1 MKMSNILPLGCLI
14 VAIGMLAACSRSNV
28 PYPGADPS
36 SGAARSPATVEPSS
50 TIRATPPVAS
60 SDIGTAPAAPESAK
74 TRAAQTQT
82 SLESLR
88 RGEPAVTSMSGP
100 LPDVYFEFNR
110 YDLASDARAKLTAAA
125 DWLRENPA
133 IRVEIEGHC
142 DELGTS
148 EYNLALGAKR
158 TYAVKDYLIS
168 LGVARSR
175 LSTISYGEE
184 IPVCH
189 EPTEQCRQKNR
200 RVHFVII
207 RDGPAV

>member
-1 MKMSNILPLGCLI
+1 MKMSNILVVGCLI
-14 VAIGMLAACSRSNV
+14 LALGMVAACASSNLPYSGDLRPSTVPRSSAM
-28 PYPGADPS
+28 P
-36 SGAARSPATVEPSS
+36 EPSS
-50 TIRATPPVAS
+50 TIRARPPEPSPNIRV
-60 SDIGTAPAAPESAK
+60 APAEPELANS
-74 TRAAQTQT
+74 RAAQTQT
-82 SLESLR
+82 SLEALR
-88 RGEPAVTSMSGP
+88 RGEPAVTSTSGP

-125 DWLRENPA
+125 DWLRDNPA
-133 IRVEIEGHC
+133 VRVEIEGHC

-189 EPTEQCRQKNR
+189 EPNDQCRQKNR